1 MKRILIL
8 SLILIFPLLLNS
20 EIIKLKIKGPI
31 DTITDEYIVNS
42 FNEIKTKKNPK
53 LVIIEIDTPGGFDT
67 SMRIVIKQIM
77 NSPVPV
83 AVYVSPKGA
92 RAASAGFFITIAAD
106 IAVMASGTNM
116 GAAHPVSVTGSK
128 IEDTMKE
135 KIINDAASYIKT
147 LAKSRNRNL
156 DLCEKAVRKSKSYT
170 AEECL
175 KNNLI
180 DYIAEDINDLIE
192 KLDNKEINMINNKK
206 IVLKL
211 KGEKIIPIEMSG
223 RQKFLRTITNPN
235 LAYFLLI
242 FGLIGLYLEF
252 THAGAI
258 IPGVIG
264 GISLL
269 LAFMAFQILPINYI
283 GLFLIL
289 LSVGFFIA
297 EIKIQGFGM
306 FGIGGIISFLL
317 GSIILINAPVPEM
330 RPAMSIIITFTLIF
344 GIMFLFL
351 TYKVIKAMKR
361 KTETGKEGL
370 SGEIGVAR
378 TDINPYS
385 GKVFVHGEWWNAFS
399 EKEIPAGSKVKVESI
414 EQFKLRVTIFK

>member
-156 DLCEKAVRKSKSYT
+156 DLCEKAIRKSKSYT

-180 DYIAEDINDLIE
+180 DYIAKDINDLIE